1 MRKVKLALD
10 ASECG
15 YLFRVLTEKRNEL
28 ITKEK
33 PTELV
38 DSLIIKTCDAKRKG
52 LDTYE
57 AR

>member
-1 MRKVKLALD
+1 MRKTKLALD
-10 ASECG
+10 APEVG
-15 YLFRVLTEKRNEL
+15 FLFRVLTEKRNEL

-52 LDTYE
+52 RDNYE